1 MIHKNNTKYT
11 GAKVTKITAVL
22 IIVIIAMGVWWWIW
36 LNPYSFNFSETTLD
50 IDPEA
55 EHRVFAF
62 GTLTNPFVR
71 SLVIRAYVPTVP
83 AELEGYRRHRLDLL
97 PDDDAVTQGRIFYVT
112 AAQLRRLDR
121 YERVGVRYE
130 RYLYYLADGKPA
142 WVYRRISEIN
152 PAIDAAD
159 KE

>member
-11 GAKVTKITAVL
+11 GVGVTKMTTILVIL
-22 IIVIIAMGVWWWIW
+22 IIAVAVWWWIW
-36 LNPYSFNFSETTLD
+36 LNPYSFNFSETTLE
-50 IDPEA
+50 IDQEA

-62 GTLTNPFVR
+62 GTLTNPLVR
-71 SLVIRAYVPTVP
+71 TIVIRAYVPTEP
-83 AELEGYRRHRLDLL
+83 AELEGYRRYRLDLL
-97 PDDDAVTQGRIFYVT
+97 PEDDAVTEGRIFYVNAT
-112 AAQLRRLDR
+112 QLRRLDR

-152 PAIDAAD
+152 PPIDAAD
-159 KE
+159 ME